1 MRTLSVLTLA
11 TALAAC
17 SKPDGATP
25 SAEAAPVPATAAPD
39 AAPTPDPDRKVIE
52 IKMMT
57 APDGQNK
64 FEPAEFEA
72 HRGDVLHFVLEAGV
86 HNVDFLPDSNPGKA
100 GLPKASDMLQL
111 PGQSFDVKVTWEP
124 GKYYFQCDPHALL
137 GMVGRVEVE
146 D

>member
-1 MRTLSVLTLA
+1 
-11 TALAAC
+11 
-17 SKPDGATP
+17 
-25 SAEAAPVPATAAPD
+25 
-39 AAPTPDPDRKVIE
+39 
-52 IKMMT
+52 MT

-64 FEPAEFEA
+64 FEPAELEA

-86 HNVDFLPDSNPGKA
+86 HNVDFLPDSNPGRA